1 MEQMEA
7 LTEEELTDPE
17 GAAKI
22 LTVKTITV
30 YKWVSER
37 KIPFI
42 KVGGSL
48 RFRRSA
54 LRAWLREREYTPAKI
69 DR

>member
-1 MEQMEA
+1 MDEA
-7 LTEEELTDPE
+7 SAIDEELIDPE

-30 YKWVSER
+30 YKWVYER

-42 KVGGSL
+42 KVGGAL
-48 RFRRSA
+48 RFRPTA
-54 LRAWLREREYTPAKI
+54 LRDWLRHREFIPTKA
-69 DR
+69 D

>member
-1 MEQMEA
+1 MDEA
-7 LTEEELTDPE
+7 FDEELIDPE

-37 KIPFI
+37 KIPFV
-42 KVGGSL
+42 KVGGAL
-48 RFRRSA
+48 RFRRAA
-54 LRAWLREREYTPAKI
+54 LRDWLRQHEFIPTKA
-69 DR
+69 D

>member
-1 MEQMEA
+1 MEEVSA
-7 LTEEELTDPE
+7 EEELVEPE
-17 GAAKI
+17 AAAKI

-37 KIPFI
+37 KIPFV
-42 KVGGSL
+42 KVGGAL

-54 LRAWLREREYTPAKI
+54 LRDWLRQREFIPKKA
-69 DR
+69 D